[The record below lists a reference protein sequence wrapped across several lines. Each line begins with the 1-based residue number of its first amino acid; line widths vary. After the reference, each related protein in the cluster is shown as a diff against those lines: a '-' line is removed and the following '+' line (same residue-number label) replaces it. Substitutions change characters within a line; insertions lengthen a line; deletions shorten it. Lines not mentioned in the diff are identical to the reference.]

1 MVSVL
6 GMHNKLFLMDP
17 IKKKRI
23 IIEAN
28 DSSKRYWKDIWDFR
42 ELFYFFAWRDIL
54 VRYKQTVIGV
64 AWSIIRPLLSIFV
77 FSFLGYLFGIS
88 AQGTNRILM
97 VTAAVLPWQ
106 FFSSAFSEASG
117 SFVAN
122 SGLISKIYFPRLIIP
137 ASSVIVCLFD
147 FFIAFVILIIFMICF
162 GQMPGVNIFFLPLFL
177 LQAIITTFGFS
188 LFIATLNVKY
198 RDFRYV
204 IPFIVQIG
212 YFISPLMFTS
222 SEIYDNNKLPQ
233 FIKVLYSM
241 NPMVG
246 VIDGFRWSI
255 LGDKM
260 NIYSDGF
267 LVSIGISLFFLF
279 IGIIYFRK
287 FEKNFADF
295 I

>member
-1 MVSVL
+1 MKSV
-6 GMHNKLFLMDP
+6 
-17 IKKKRI
+17 KKNQI

-28 DSSKRYWKDIWDFR
+28 VSSKNYWKDIWSFR

-64 AWSIIRPLLSIFV
+64 AWSIIRPLLAIFI

-88 AQGTNRILM
+88 NQGTNRILM
-97 VTAAVLPWQ
+97 VTAAILPWQ

-117 SFVAN
+117 SLVAN

-147 FFIAFVILIIFMICF
+147 LIISFVILIIFMICF
-162 GQMPGVNIFFLPLFL
+162 KQIPGVNILFLPLFI
-177 LQAIITTFGFS
+177 LQAIVTTFGLS
-188 LFIATLNVKY
+188 LFIAAMNVKY

-212 YFISPLMFTS
+212 YFISPLMFS
-222 SEIYDNNKLPQ
+222 SDEIYNSTKIPQ
-233 FIKVLYSM
+233 LIKVLYSM

-260 NIYSDGF
+260 NIYTAGF
-267 LVSIGISLFFLF
+267 LISIGISLFFLF
-279 IGIIYFRK
+279 VGIIYFRK
-287 FEKNFADF
+287 VEKSFADF